1 MNTAIELLKIIGKD
15 NIDINSKS
23 LISSGELDSL
33 DIMALVDAIEE
44 KFNKSLDADF
54 IEKSF
59 RFLCRGMGN
68 GKIFLKF
75 FRVSYFGRI
84 AKKRSIWYS
93 ECVWEAIS
101 MARYH
106 R

>member
-1 MNTAIELLKIIGKD
+1 MNTAIELLKTIGKD

-54 IEKSF
+54 IEK
-59 RFLCRGMGN
+59 RTLRT
-68 GKIFLKF
+68 
-75 FRVSYFGRI
+75 
-84 AKKRSIWYS
+84 
-93 ECVWEAIS
+93 
-101 MARYH
+101 
-106 R
+106 